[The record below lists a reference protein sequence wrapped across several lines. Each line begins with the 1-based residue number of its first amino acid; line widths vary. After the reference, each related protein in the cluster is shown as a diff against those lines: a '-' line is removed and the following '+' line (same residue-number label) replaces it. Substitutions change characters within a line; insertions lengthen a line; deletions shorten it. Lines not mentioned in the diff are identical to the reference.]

1 MNTPEKG
8 NFNNENLFRIKNKK
22 KIRKQRKDIKKRI

>member
-22 KIRKQRKDIKKRI
+22 KNKKAKKRY

>member
-8 NFNNENLFRIKNKK
+8 NFNNENLFRTKNKK

>member
-8 NFNNENLFRIKNKK
+8 NFNNENLFRTKNKK
-22 KIRKQRKDIKKRI
+22 KNKKAKKRY